1 MTFRRRIE
9 KGDSVY
15 LYDVRSYRDKETGK
29 VRQEV
34 KYLGKEVDKDGE
46 KVIRPPKDRYSV
58 RRSLDSAAYIMYS
71 TAVEQGFLFHYDD
84 ALQYHTRI
92 RDAAKKI
99 LMLAAETIVGPGHSI
114 PLHLGMQE
122 MSDKEM
128 RDVIELVGEKDPDI
142 VSILERSMASD
153 LIMKFGSSG
162 IVYDLSAIRYFG
174 ESNSLAEY
182 GHYYHI
188 NGENREINFVL
199 AVTRKGGIPVHHR
212 TMAGNVPSVSTVS
225 SFSKEMK
232 DYGISSVLIVMDR
245 GFYSSQ
251 NIRELKDY
259 DVIGALP
266 SSLTIHDDLIHGS
279 EDIDN
284 SRNYMQY
291 GEETI
296 FHREERIA
304 GTRYIVYF
312 SPRLRSRRLESFYA
326 QLNDRETHLKDL
338 MKKKFDSSADMVRTV
353 EYSLNGF
360 RGLMDVEYGKES
372 LTFKY
377 SLKHKAIQR
386 KTNRMGYTIL
396 FTNTRLKAEEA
407 LRIYREKDTVEKAF
421 SHLKPHLEP
430 FFSRSESGTRAR
442 LFLTVLGY
450 TMVAIIAAKCD
461 ISYNQALK
469 VMSGIREVVYSNG
482 SHSHVEY
489 TKEQREL
496 IEKLKIDL

>member
-1 MTFRRRIE
+1 MTFRRRIV
-9 KGDSVY
+9 KGDNVY
-15 LYDVRSYRDKETGK
+15 FYDVRSYRDKETGK

-34 KYLGKEVDKDGE
+34 KYLGKEVEREGK
-46 KVIRPPKDRYSV
+46 KVVRPPKDRYSV

-122 MSDKEM
+122 MSDKEV
-128 RDVIELVGEKDPDI
+128 RDIIELVGEKDPDI
-142 VSILERSMASD
+142 VSILERSMAPD
-153 LIMKFGSSG
+153 LIMKYGSSG

-212 TMAGNVPSVSTVS
+212 TMAGNIPSVSTVS
-225 SFSKEMK
+225 SFSREMK

-251 NIRELKDY
+251 NMRELKDY

-279 EDIDN
+279 RDIDN

-291 GEETI
+291 GEEAI
-296 FHREERIA
+296 FHKEERIG
-304 GTRYIVYF
+304 GTRYMVYF

-326 QLNDRETHLKDL
+326 QLNEKESILKDL
-338 MKKKFDSSADMVRTV
+338 MKKKFDSPADMVRTV

-360 RGLMDVEYGKES
+360 RGLVEISYGNGPDNF
-372 LTFKY
+372 TY

-386 KTNRMGYTIL
+386 RTNRMGYTIL
-396 FTNTRLKAEEA
+396 FTNTRLKAEEV

-430 FFSRSESGTRAR
+430 FFSRSENGTRAR

-450 TMVAIIAAKCD
+450 TMVAMMASKCD
-461 ISYNQALK
+461 IPYSQALK
-469 VMSGIREVVYSNG
+469 IISGIREVVYSNG
-482 SHSHVEY
+482 SHAHVEY
-489 TKEQREL
+489 TKEQREF